1 MDNNRII
8 LPITPQTGIKIVQD
22 TTVLFRMPE
31 DCPVACGLPRRSEKQ
46 PMVNVVTMKD
56 KFPDMWEA
64 LGGDDWK
71 PRKKK
76 KEIRYGC
83 PHCLSR
89 QGLWLKNRLIKMSNY
104 REQLF
109 MLAKEQ
115 GFELPTHGWSIYFYF
130 PMPVQWSQSKRQKMA
145 GQMHLS
151 KPDCKNLLAIF
162 EDAISKTDERN
173 AQMSGIGKFW
183 IDRMYKDSDGKKQKG
198 EGYIEILLNQ
208 NVYNPF
214 GVDLNKQFVID
225 SLPKR
230 KRIKRNPGYEMR
242 PKRNPKPVK
251 IREDLLK

>member
-1 MDNNRII
+1 MTDRII
-8 LPITPQTGIKIVQD
+8 LNITPQTGIKIVQD

-46 PMVNVVTMKD
+46 PMVNVATMKD

-89 QGLWLKNRLIKMSNY
+89 QGLWLKNRLIKMSKY

-115 GFELPTHGWSIYFYF
+115 GFELPDHGFSVYFYF
-130 PMPVQWSQSKRQKMA
+130 PMPVQWPLSKRKKMA
-145 GQMHLS
+145 GQPHKIKSDLDNIYKLWVDS
-151 KPDCKNLLAIF
+151 LRTDDEK
-162 EDAISKTDERN
+162 IS
-173 AQMSGIGKFW
+173 QVSGMGKFW
-183 IDRMYKDSDGKKQKG
+183 IERMYKDEEGKKHKG

-208 NVYNPF
+208 PVYNPF
-214 GVDLNKQFVID
+214 GVEFINQQEAE
-225 SLPKR
+225 PQKR
-230 KRIKRNPGYEMR
+230 KRTKRKPGYE
-242 PKRNPKPVK
+242 KRTKRKIKPVK
-251 IREDLLK
+251 IREDLLR